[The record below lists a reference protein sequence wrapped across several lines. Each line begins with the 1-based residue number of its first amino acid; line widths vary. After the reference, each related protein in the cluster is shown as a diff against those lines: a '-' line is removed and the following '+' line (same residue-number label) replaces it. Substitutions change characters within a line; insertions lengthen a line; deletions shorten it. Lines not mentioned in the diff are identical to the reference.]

1 VMSHC
6 EGVNSGVLD
15 TTVASFDRHYAV
27 NVRAAWLLLA
37 AFARQLPT
45 GGGSVIALTSDAT
58 VGNVPYGATKGA
70 LDRLI
75 LASAHELG
83 ERGLRANVINPG
95 PVDTGWMDEQTRA
108 GLLKM
113 QPTGRPGTPA
123 DTANLVRFLL
133 SDQGQWINGQL
144 LHSNGGFPT
153 GLLPI

>member
-1 VMSHC
+1 
-6 EGVNSGVLD
+6 
-15 TTVASFDRHYAV
+15 
-27 NVRAAWLLLA
+27 
-37 AFARQLPT
+37 
-45 GGGSVIALTSDAT
+45 VIALTSDAT

-75 LASAHELG
+75 PASAHELG
-83 ERGLRANVINPG
+83 ERGLRANVINSG

-113 QPTGRPGTPA
+113 LPTGRPGTPA

-133 SDQGQWINGQL
+133 SDQGQWINDQL

-153 GLLPI
+153 GRLPI